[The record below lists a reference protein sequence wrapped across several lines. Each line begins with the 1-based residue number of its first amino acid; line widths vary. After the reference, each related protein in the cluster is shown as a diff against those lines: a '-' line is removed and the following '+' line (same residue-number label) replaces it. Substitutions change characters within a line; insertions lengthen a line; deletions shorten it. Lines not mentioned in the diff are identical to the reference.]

1 MQPALPRFSPVSQP
15 APAQRFFLPE
25 MFRQTLHLIRDAQ
38 NYFETEGKL
47 QLPLFSQPVQLL
59 YATEMSRVTMRLSCV
74 MAWCLGQQALVRGEI
89 NSTES
94 LEHFRL
100 EGGDICLQ
108 ETADHRELPPTMLD
122 VLDESQQLYE
132 RAWRLDQEMAK
143 SLLN

>member
-1 MQPALPRFSPVSQP
+1 
-15 APAQRFFLPE
+15 
-25 MFRQTLHLIRDAQ
+25 MFKQTLHLIRDAQ
-38 NYFETEGKL
+38 TYFETEGKV
-47 QLPLFSQPVQLL
+47 QLPLLSQPVQLL

-100 EGGDICLQ
+100 EGSDICL
-108 ETADHRELPPTMLD
+108 ADTPQSIELPPVMLD
-122 VLDESQQLYE
+122 VLDESHQLYE
-132 RAWRLDQEMAK
+132 RAWRLDQQLAQ